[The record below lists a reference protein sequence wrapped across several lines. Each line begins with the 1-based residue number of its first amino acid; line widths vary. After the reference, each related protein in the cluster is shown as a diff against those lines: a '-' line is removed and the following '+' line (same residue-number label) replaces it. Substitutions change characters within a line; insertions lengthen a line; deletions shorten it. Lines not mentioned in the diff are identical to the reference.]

1 MLDEGI
7 RAAILELRNKGVGVR
22 TIARM
27 MKLSRGSVRAVVR
40 AGSAAVPRL
49 ERREKAEPHETDIR
63 ELHQRCKGNLVRVH
77 EELLLMGA
85 TLSYQALTGYCR
97 RHGIGFTPTK
107 PAGRYV
113 FEPGEEMQHDTS
125 PHVMNIGG
133 VEHRVQTASVVLAYS
148 RMRFMQVYPRFN
160 RFTCKVFLDE
170 AVAFFGGAARRCM
183 VDNTHVI
190 VLKGTGADMV
200 PVPEMEAFAG
210 RYGFTFVAH
219 EKGDANRSAHVERGF
234 DFIERNFIPGR
245 AFTDFA
251 HLNLEARAWC
261 ERINRKQRR
270 ALQASALEFF
280 AKEQPHLVP
289 RPAWVPDVYLLHH
302 RVVDIEG
309 FVHVDG
315 HIFSVPWR
323 LIGRQLEVR
332 ETKDKVVIYDGPRLV
347 AEHPR
352 IFCFGKKRLTDPAHR
367 PPKGV
372 GARHAKL
379 PTPEEAELL
388 RAEAPLPDFAKEVKA
403 RASSRWPTVLRR
415 LAQMHR
421 DYPRKPFLAAVTS
434 ASHYGL
440 FDIDRLERMVLRNIA
455 NEYFV
460 VPAGRGTPDDEE
472 PHEG

>member
-1 MLDEGI
+1 MLDEGV
-7 RAAILELRNKGVGVR
+7 RAVILELHKNGVGVR

-27 MKLSRGSVRAVVR
+27 MKLSRGSVRGVVR

-49 ERREKAEPHETDIR
+49 ERREKGEPHEADIR
-63 ELHQRCKGNLVRVH
+63 ELHQRCRGNLVRVH
-77 EELLLMGA
+77 EELLSRGA

-125 PHVMNIGG
+125 PHVMNIAG

-148 RMRFMQVYPRFN
+148 RMRFMQVYPSFN

-234 DFIERNFIPGR
+234 DHIERNFIPGR
-245 AFTDFA
+245 TFTDFA
-251 HLNLEARAWC
+251 HLNREARAWC
-261 ERINRKQRR
+261 ERINRKPRR

-289 RPAWVPDVYLLHH
+289 RPVWVPEVYLLHH

-347 AEHPR
+347 AQHPR
-352 IFCFGKKRLTDPAHR
+352 VFCFGKKRMTDPTHR
-367 PPKGV
+367 PPKGE
-372 GARHAKL
+372 GARLAKL

-388 RAEAPLPDFAKEVKA
+388 RAEAPLPDFAREVKA

-460 VPAGRGTPDDEE
+460 VPAGRGTPDTEE